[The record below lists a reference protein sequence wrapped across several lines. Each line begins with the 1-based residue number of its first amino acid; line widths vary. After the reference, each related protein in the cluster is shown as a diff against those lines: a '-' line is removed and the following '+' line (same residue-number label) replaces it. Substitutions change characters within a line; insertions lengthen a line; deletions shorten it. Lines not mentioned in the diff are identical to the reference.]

1 MDTQKIWSVDEVRAA
16 VEQIL
21 VESLALDGDA
31 VTDEASL
38 VRDLG
43 AESIDFLDISFK
55 AQQTFGVDLPARLI
69 QDRIIEWRSLAV
81 LASVVGE
88 RYGLSVSPD
97 ELRTVAPST
106 AAAVLSHLRD
116 KHGAAVGEGEEEAL
130 ATALA
135 QRLLNEM
142 DGMGLDLSD
151 LAAERLMAPL
161 VENLHSP
168 AVMDEVLNRFTVR
181 ALADYI
187 AGRLAKAS
195 RLAPG
200 A

>member
-1 MDTQKIWSVDEVRAA
+1 MDTQKIWSLDEVRGA
-16 VEQIL
+16 VEKIL
-21 VESLALDGDA
+21 VESLAVDEAA
-31 VTDEASL
+31 VVDDASL

-55 AQQTFGVDLPARLI
+55 SQQTFGVDLPARLI
-69 QDRIIEWRSLAV
+69 QDRIIEWRSLGV
-81 LASVVGE
+81 LSNVVRD
-88 RYGLSVSPD
+88 RYGLSISAD

-106 AAAVLSHLRD
+106 AAAVLEHLRD
-116 KHGAAVGEGEEEAL
+116 KHGVAVSEREEEAL

-135 QRLLNEM
+135 QRLLDEM
-142 DGMGLDLSD
+142 DGMGLDLTD
-151 LAAERLMAPL
+151 LAAERLTPSL
-161 VENLHSP
+161 IENLHSP

>member
-1 MDTQKIWSVDEVRAA
+1 MDTQKIWSLDEVRAA
-16 VEQIL
+16 VEKIL
-21 VESLALDGDA
+21 VESLAVDEAA
-31 VTDEASL
+31 VVDDASL

-43 AESIDFLDISFK
+43 AESIDLLDISFK
-55 AQQTFGVDLPARLI
+55 SQQTFGVDLPARLI
-69 QDRIIEWRSLAV
+69 QDRIIEWRSLGV
-81 LASVVGE
+81 LANVVRD
-88 RYGLSVSPD
+88 RYGLSIPSD

-106 AAAVLSHLRD
+106 GAAVLEHLRD
-116 KHGAAVGEGEEEAL
+116 KHGVAVSEGEEETL

-135 QRLLNEM
+135 QRLLDEM
-142 DGMGLDLSD
+142 DGMGLDLTD
-151 LAAERLMAPL
+151 LAAERLTPHL
-161 VENLHSP
+161 IENLHSP
-168 AVMDEVLNRFTVR
+168 TVMDEVLNRFTVR

>member
-1 MDTQKIWSVDEVRAA
+1 VGK
-16 VEQIL
+16 IL
-21 VESLALDGDA
+21 VESLA
-31 VTDEASL
+31 VDEDSVADDASL

-55 AQQTFGVDLPARLI
+55 SQQTFGVDLPARLI
-69 QDRIIEWRSLAV
+69 QDRIIEWRSLGV
-81 LASVVGE
+81 LSSVVGE
-88 RYGLSVSPD
+88 RYGLSVSAD

-106 AAAVLSHLRD
+106 AAAVLGHLRD
-116 KHGAAVGEGEEEAL
+116 KHGVAVGDGEEDAL
-130 ATALA
+130 ARALA

-142 DGMGLDLSD
+142 DGMGLDLTD
-151 LAAERLMAPL
+151 LAAERLTPHL
-161 VENLHSP
+161 LENLHSP
-168 AVMDEVLNRFTVR
+168 TVMDEVLNRFTVR

-187 AGRLAKAS
+187 AARLAKAS

>member
-1 MDTQKIWSVDEVRAA
+1 MDTQKIWSLDEVRGA
-16 VEQIL
+16 VEKIL
-21 VESLALDGDA
+21 VESLAVDESA
-31 VTDEASL
+31 VVDDASL

-55 AQQTFGVDLPARLI
+55 SQQTFGVDLPARLI
-69 QDRIIEWRSLAV
+69 QDRIIEWRSLGV
-81 LASVVGE
+81 LSNVVRD
-88 RYGLSVSPD
+88 RYGLSISAD

-106 AAAVLSHLRD
+106 AAAVLEHLRD
-116 KHGAAVGEGEEEAL
+116 KHGGAVSEREEEAL

-135 QRLLNEM
+135 QRLLDEM
-142 DGMGLDLSD
+142 DGMGLDLTD
-151 LAAERLMAPL
+151 LAAERLTPHL
-161 VENLHSP
+161 IENLHSP

>member
-1 MDTQKIWSVDEVRAA
+1 MDTQKIWSLDEVRAA
-16 VEQIL
+16 VQEIL
-21 VESLALDGDA
+21 VESLAVDEAA
-31 VTDEASL
+31 VADDASL

-55 AQQTFGVDLPARLI
+55 SQQTFGVDLPARLI
-69 QDRIIEWRSLAV
+69 QDRIIEWRSLGV
-81 LASVVGE
+81 LSNVVRD
-88 RYGLSVSPD
+88 RYGLSVSSD

-106 AAAVLSHLRD
+106 GGAVLAHLRD
-116 KHGAAVGEGEEEAL
+116 KHGVAVGEGEEEAL

-135 QRLLNEM
+135 QRLLDEM
-142 DGMGLDLSD
+142 DGMGLDLTD
-151 LAAERLMAPL
+151 LAAERLTPHL
-161 VENLHSP
+161 IENLHSP

>member
-1 MDTQKIWSVDEVRAA
+1 MDTQKIWSLDEVRGA
-16 VEQIL
+16 VEKIL
-21 VESLALDGDA
+21 VESLAVDEAA
-31 VTDEASL
+31 VVDDASL

-55 AQQTFGVDLPARLI
+55 SQQTFGVDLPARLI
-69 QDRIIEWRSLAV
+69 QDRIIEWRSLGV
-81 LASVVGE
+81 LANVVRD
-88 RYGLSVSPD
+88 RYGLSISSD

-106 AAAVLSHLRD
+106 GAAVLEHLRD
-116 KHGAAVGEGEEEAL
+116 KHGVAVSEGEEETL

-135 QRLLNEM
+135 QRLLDEM
-142 DGMGLDLSD
+142 DGMGLDLTD
-151 LAAERLMAPL
+151 LAAERLTPHL
-161 VENLHSP
+161 IENLHSP
-168 AVMDEVLNRFTVR
+168 TVMDEVLNRFTVR